1 MVKYSICLDRQYK
14 YPIMSEEAPHRKDPK
29 RKKDAAMFEVFSLTL
44 SKVGMLLIFIGIGY
58 FLRRHHDLPDDA
70 GHVLSLL
77 CTLLFSPAY
86 SIVNMSKSFTLEV
99 LGENALL
106 IGYGVVFVLVA
117 FGISFVL
124 SKPFAKDRIE
134 RNSLIYAFM
143 IPNFGYFAYPVIEGV
158 FGQAVLADVMIFLI
172 PLSLA
177 TNSFGYA
184 LFVGDKKI
192 PWKKIFLSPLMV
204 CLVIGMG
211 LGLSGVILPGFLDN
225 ALTVAGNCMSPCAML
240 LAGFMMGKFPLKNLL
255 TGWRPY
261 VYSAIRLIVI
271 PVIFGLI
278 LFATGMKGQF
288 FMLPMLIA
296 GIPLGLNLVVYP
308 ESQGH
313 ERQASE
319 NAKLCFVSYLLALAV
334 LPCTFAILTY
344 LTA

>member
-1 MVKYSICLDRQYK
+1 
-14 YPIMSEEAPHRKDPK
+14 
-29 RKKDAAMFEVFSLTL
+29 MFEVFGLTL
-44 SKVGMLLIFIGIGY
+44 GKVGMLLVFIGIGY
-58 FLRRHHDLPDDA
+58 FMRRHHDLPDDA

-86 SIVNMSKSFTLEV
+86 SIVNISKSFTREV

-106 IGYGVVFVLVA
+106 IGYGVLFTIAAIGL
-117 FGISFVL
+117 SFLL
-124 SKPFAKDRIE
+124 SKPFTKNRIE
-134 RNSLIYAFM
+134 RNSLNYAFA
-143 IPNFGYFAYPVIEGV
+143 IPNYGYFGYPVIEGV
-158 FGQAVLADVMIFLI
+158 FGQAALADVMIFLI

-192 PWKKIFLSPLMV
+192 PWKKIFLSPLFI
-204 CLVIGMG
+204 CLAIGMT
-211 LGLSGVILPGFLDN
+211 LGLSGLKLPGFLDS
-225 ALTVAGNCMSPCAML
+225 ALNIAGSCMSPCAML

-261 VYSAIRLIVI
+261 VYSAIRLIAI
-271 PVIFGLI
+271 PVIFGCI
-278 LFATGMKGQF
+278 LLLCGMKGQYL
-288 FMLPMLIA
+288 MLPLLVA

-313 ERQASE
+313 EKQASE

-344 LTA
+344 LIQ